1 MRIGIGYDIHLLS
14 AGRKFFLGGI
24 EIDHDKG
31 AIAHSDGDVLIHAL
45 CDAIL
50 GALGRGDIGTM
61 FPDTDP
67 AYKDALSSMFLK
79 EICHIVEIEGY
90 EINNI
95 DSTVILEEPKLGP
108 YKENIKKKISDIT
121 GVSLDAINVKA
132 KTNEGVDSIGKK
144 EAVAA
149 HAAVTLKKLTD
160 N

>member
-1 MRIGIGYDIHLLS
+1 MRIGIGYDIHLL
-14 AGRKFFLGGI
+14 ATGRKFFLGGI
-24 EIDHDKG
+24 EVDYDKG
-31 AIAHSDGDVLIHAL
+31 AVAHSDGDVLIHAL

-61 FPDTDP
+61 FPDTDL
-67 AYKDALSSMFLK
+67 AYKDAQSFIFLK
-79 EICHIVEIEGY
+79 EICHIVEISKY

-95 DSTVILEEPKLGP
+95 DCIVILEEPKLGA
-108 YKENIKKKISDIT
+108 YKENIKKNISEIT

-132 KTNEGVDSIGKK
+132 KTNEGVGSIGKK

-149 HAAVTLKKLTD
+149 QVAVTLKKRIG

>member
-1 MRIGIGYDIHLLS
+1 MRVGIGYDIHKLVMNRDLII
-14 AGRKFFLGGI
+14 GGVKI
-24 EIDHDKG
+24 PFIFGLE
-31 AIAHSDGDVLIHAL
+31 AHSDGDVLIHAL

-95 DSTVILEEPKLGP
+95 DSTVI
-108 YKENIKKKISDIT
+108 
-121 GVSLDAINVKA
+121 A
-132 KTNEGVDSIGKK
+132 
-144 EAVAA
+144 
-149 HAAVTLKKLTD
+149 
-160 N
+160 